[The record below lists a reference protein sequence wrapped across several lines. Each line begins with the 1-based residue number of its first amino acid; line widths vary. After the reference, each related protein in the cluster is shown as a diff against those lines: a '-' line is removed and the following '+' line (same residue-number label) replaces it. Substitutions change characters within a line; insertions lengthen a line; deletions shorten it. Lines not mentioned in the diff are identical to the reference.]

1 MPTLPHLYHTMLSSH
16 QHTSTAHILS
26 TFLHP
31 LLRVSVSSFL
41 IWYLSGKIDQPRFKC
56 AVLFGIAAA
65 FVTYVELSPF
75 LLGGVVVVSSS
86 ESGEDDDTS
95 SSSAD
100 APFALVAL
108 QILTV
113 TSFLVGMASGSLL
126 PRLFLGVCCGG
137 VLGLLGVALI
147 GWMGLAEHATG
158 GSSSIGGFVVGGNSG
173 LGFFPVVG
181 GGLALIMG
189 GISCR

>member
-1 MPTLPHLYHTMLSSH
+1 MPTLPHLYHSMLLSH
-16 QHTSTAHILS
+16 HHSTSNILS
-26 TFLHP
+26 ALLHP
-31 LLRVSVSSFL
+31 LLRVAAASFL
-41 IWYLSGKIDQPRFKC
+41 IWYLSGKTDQPRFKC
-56 AVLFGIAAA
+56 AVLFGISVGFA
-65 FVTYVELSPF
+65 TYVELSPF
-75 LLGGVVVVSSS
+75 LLGSVVTTSDAANVSEEYS
-86 ESGEDDDTS
+86 DT

-113 TSFLVGMASGSLL
+113 TSFLVGTASGSLL

-137 VLGLLGVALI
+137 VLGLLVVALI
-147 GWMGLAEHATG
+147 GSMGLAHS
-158 GSSSIGGFVVGGNSG
+158 GSSISGLVGGNSG